1 VDLYSEQVGCGLE
14 DVSSFARYLGGSP
27 ANTAVGAAR
36 LGLKVAMISR
46 VGDEQNG
53 QFVRATLARE
63 GVDVSQV
70 GTDPDRLTALVF
82 LAIRGPGDFPHVF
95 YRDRCADMGLAER
108 DIDAKFMGG
117 CGALLVSGTHLS
129 QPGPRA
135 ACLRALQLA
144 CAAKARVVLDIDY
157 RPVLWGLV
165 RPGEGSERAAATS
178 AATASIAEVLPQCD
192 LVVGTEE
199 EFQVAGGSANLL
211 EALVSVRRKT
221 AALLVVKRGA
231 EGCIAYAAE
240 IPSALEKGL
249 AVPGIPVE
257 LFNSLGGGD
266 AFMAGFL
273 SGWLRGESLER
284 CCRLANACGA
294 IVVSRH
300 GCAPAMP
307 TAAELEHFLTHGAR
321 SPRLRDDAALD
332 HLHRAGTRRAVAPR
346 LHILAFDH
354 RAQLEAIAGP
364 TGGERIERFKALVA
378 EALLAASAD
387 REGAGAILD
396 DRYGE
401 AILPRLTAR
410 GLWIARPVERP
421 GSVPVE
427 FDPDS
432 RVLLALH
439 AWPAGHVAKCLIHFH
454 PEDAEALRQAQLERV
469 RTLARACAQ
478 TGHELL
484 LEVIAPTRAG
494 DDAATVARSLEAIY
508 AAGVKPDWWKLP
520 PSPQGASWRAIDAAI
535 ERNDPLCRGVLVLGM
550 EAANDALAQSFAQ
563 AVQSRWVRGFA
574 VGRSIFA
581 QAAEEWF
588 AGRAT
593 DEEVVREVQRRYQEV
608 IALWERAERSSTRP
622 VPGLLKESA

>member
-1 VDLYSEQVGCGLE
+1 MKRFDLACLGRAAVDLYGEQVGCALE

-36 LGLKVAMISR
+36 LGLAVAMISR

-53 QFVRATLARE
+53 TFVRETLTRE

-108 DIDAKFMGG
+108 DIDPQFIGR

-129 QPGPRA
+129 QPEPRA
-135 ACLRALQLA
+135 ACLRALQ
-144 CAAKARVVLDIDY
+144 AAHAANARVILDIDY

-165 RPGEGSERAAATS
+165 RPGEGSERAAATG
-178 AATASIAEVLPQCD
+178 AATESIAEVLPQCD

-199 EFQVAGGSANLL
+199 EFRVAGGSASLL
-211 EALVSVRRKT
+211 EALVAVRRKT

-231 EGCIAYAAE
+231 EGCIAYPAE

-249 AVPGIPVE
+249 VVSGFPIE

-273 SGWLRGESLER
+273 RGWLRGESLET
-284 CCRLANACGA
+284 CCKLANACGA

-307 TAAELEHFLTHGAR
+307 SSNELDHFLTHGT
-321 SPRLRDDAALD
+321 STPRLRDDAALD
-332 HLHRAGTRRAVAPR
+332 HLHRAGTRRAVPHR

-354 RAQLEAIAGP
+354 RAQLEAIAEPLG
-364 TGGERIERFKALVA
+364 TARIERFKALVA
-378 EALLAASAD
+378 EALLAASRG

-396 DRYGE
+396 ERYGE
-401 AILPRLTAR
+401 AILPRLTAQ

-421 GSVPVE
+421 GSIPVE
-427 FDPDS
+427 FEHGTQIG
-432 RVLLALH
+432 LALR
-439 AWPAGHVAKCLIHFH
+439 AWPAEHVAKFLVLFH
-454 PEDAEALRQAQLERV
+454 PDDAEALLHAQL
-469 RTLARACAQ
+469 
-478 TGHELL
+478 
-484 LEVIAPTRAG
+484 
-494 DDAATVARSLEAIY
+494 
-508 AAGVKPDWWKLP
+508 
-520 PSPQGASWRAIDAAI
+520 
-535 ERNDPLCRGVLVLGM
+535 
-550 EAANDALAQSFAQ
+550 
-563 AVQSRWVRGFA
+563 
-574 VGRSIFA
+574 
-581 QAAEEWF
+581 
-588 AGRAT
+588 
-593 DEEVVREVQRRYQEV
+593 
-608 IALWERAERSSTRP
+608 
-622 VPGLLKESA
+622 